1 MIRPDIRV
9 LLPRRVDRYEG
20 PRLAFWL
27 LAAYNVV
34 GTVRSLIHI
43 LAPDSGAS
51 SIAGMDVTVAGGANA
66 FALLAQW
73 GGAQLLMALMIWLV
87 LWRYKGLVPLMVL
100 GSLLDNVLR
109 VAIGQYKPLVT
120 VHTPPG
126 AVSWILIPAL
136 AVLLVVSLMPTRR
149 REDSA

>member
-66 FALLAQW
+66 IALLAQW

-87 LWRYKGLVPLMVL
+87 LWRYKGLVPLMAL